1 MKTAISLPDDL
12 FRAAERQAKRMR
24 KSRSQL
30 YAEAIE
36 EFLARHSPDE
46 VTEAMNKVI
55 DQLPDEKGDPF
66 VREAARRTL
75 ERSEW

>member
-12 FRAAERQAKRMR
+12 FHQADALASQLG

-30 YAEAIE
+30 YREAIE
-36 EFLARHSPDE
+36 AYVAQRGGDAITRALNDVADELAVEHD
-46 VTEAMNKVI
+46 VF
-55 DQLPDEKGDPF
+55 GG
-66 VREAARRTL
+66 EAARRTL